1 MKTVLVTGAT
11 GLVGANVCER
21 LLKQG
26 DRVRAIARKPEGSD
40 ALALRGLGVD
50 IRPGDLADADCVNA
64 VTDGVDGVIHT
75 AALRGM
81 AGVTIADSVS
91 ANVTGTIN
99 VLTAALLAGGVPV
112 VQLLTGTFF
121 NVWDAPQSEH
131 SPLDLLFINK
141 DPYSLTKRLAFLEG
155 LARVEAGQDIRFM
168 QPGAAYGPSPCLENA
183 MFQNFNTGL
192 ALAIRGEV
200 DPKMPMPLAYVLAD
214 DCAYVSVAAL
224 EKGVKG
230 ERFLAKGRQQDVATI
245 AGITNRA
252 CEIAGVSHRVA
263 EVPKDQLDDPDVV
276 AKYGATMISLAKR
289 TYPEPLFDSS
299 ITEERLGYIP
309 TSLTDGLTTTIDWMR
324 RHAFI

>member
-21 LLKQG
+21 LIRKG
-26 DRVRAIARKPEGSD
+26 DRVRAIARRPEGPD
-40 ALALRGLGVD
+40 AIALRELGVD
-50 IRPGDLADADCVNA
+50 ILPGDIADSDCVNLA
-64 VTDGVDGVIHT
+64 TEGVDGVIHT

-81 AGVTIADSVS
+81 AGVTIAESVS
-91 ANVTGTIN
+91 ANVMGTIN
-99 VLTAALLAGGVPV
+99 VLTAALIAGGVPV

-168 QPGAAYGPSPCLENA
+168 QPGAAFGPSPCLENA
-183 MFQNFNTGL
+183 MFQNFNTCL

-214 DCAYVSVAAL
+214 DCAYVCVAAL

-230 ERFLAKGRQQDVATI
+230 ERFLAKGRQEDVATI
-245 AGITNRA
+245 AHITNRA
-252 CEIAGVSHRVA
+252 CEIAGVSHRVE
-263 EVPKDQLDDPDVV
+263 EVSKDQLDDPVIV
-276 AKYGATMISLAKR
+276 AKFGATMISLAKR
-289 TYPEPLFDSS
+289 SYPEPLFDSS
-299 ITEERLGYIP
+299 TTEERLGYLP
-309 TSLTDGLTTTIDWMR
+309 TSLSDGLTTTIDWMR
-324 RHAFI
+324 GHAFI